1 MVHPDNAILFSAK
14 RNHEKTWRKLKCIL
28 LSDRSHSVKVTNCM
42 IPTVGHSGKG
52 KITNSKLISN
62 FQTLGKMGERK
73 MELHKMLNEN

>member
-1 MVHPDNAILFSAK
+1 
-14 RNHEKTWRKLKCIL
+14 
-28 LSDRSHSVKVTNCM
+28 M